1 MSEFSA
7 PDLIPAEP
15 PDENRR
21 IYRGESMLRVFVPG
35 DLLLG
40 EKLTAAQ
47 VEIGD
52 IIAFDTPRGG
62 VTVHRVIART
72 DDGKLRTMGD
82 NNRCPDFAPVEPNAK
97 VLRILEVRRFDGR
110 LEPVHGGKSG
120 MAEFRR
126 NRRRRWFQSELPR
139 YAAGVCRRLWPFK
152 RRLKDPVRFGSEEVF
167 YIRRGTP
174 AARRTADGR
183 IHWYSPWY
191 RVIYRID

>member
-7 PDLIPAEP
+7 PELRPAES

-35 DLLLG
+35 DMLLG

-47 VEIGD
+47 AEIGD
-52 IIAFDTPRGG
+52 IIAFETARGTM
-62 VTVHRVIART
+62 TVHRVIART
-72 DDGKLRTMGD
+72 EDGKLRTMGD
-82 NNRCPDFAPVEPNAK
+82 NNPRPDHFPIEPDAA
-97 VLRILEVRRFDGR
+97 VLRILEVRRNDGKV
-110 LEPVHGGKSG
+110 EPVSRGENG

-126 NRRRRWFQSELPR
+126 NRRRRWFRSELPR

-152 RRLKDPVRFGSEEVF
+152 RRLNDPVRFGKEEFF
-167 YIRRGTP
+167 YIRRNTP
-174 AARRTADGR
+174 AARRSADGR

-191 RVIYRID
+191 RVIYKID